1 MTDSD
6 ALYRQARADIDA
18 GRHESAQRLLAHV
31 VLANPRHEDA
41 WLALAMIVP
50 EMDQAIECLNR
61 VLALN
66 PHNAE
71 AVKYL
76 EMARQEKRRDE
87 GFPGP
92 ESSAQPGGDEV
103 GRLPRLG
110 SFLVKAQL
118 VSPAQLEAALAAQR
132 EAVSAGNQQRLGEI
146 LVEQGVITIAQ
157 LDLAVREQ
165 QQRFNSLFWD

>member
-1 MTDSD
+1 MDPD

-18 GRHESAQRLLAHV
+18 GRHENAQRLLAHV
-31 VLANPRHEDA
+31 VLANPQHEQA
-41 WLALAMIVP
+41 WLALGLIVP

-71 AVKYL
+71 ALKYL
-76 EMARQEKRRDE
+76 DLARKEKRRDE
-87 GFPGP
+87 ALPAS
-92 ESSAQPGGDEV
+92 ESTAQPGGDEA

-110 SFLVKAQL
+110 SFLVKAQF
-118 VSPAQLEAALAAQR
+118 VSPAQLEAALAVQR
-132 EAVSAGNQQRLGEI
+132 EAASAGNPPRLGEI
-146 LVEQGVITIAQ
+146 LVEQGVITVAQ
-157 LDLAVREQ
+157 LDIAVREQ